1 MFKRVTTADDLV
13 KTAMV
18 RAIVFMEE
26 QGIACAEEVDGHD
39 HAAMH
44 VLGEIDGEP
53 VACGRIRFLAGEA
66 RLQRLAVRRAWRGR
80 GIGGLLLAFML
91 DQCREHGFHRFALN
105 AQTRAKDFYARHGF
119 CACGEEFMEAGIPH
133 VLMRCVE
140 DPPPEGMTPL

>member
-1 MFKRVTTADDLV
+1 MFRRVTTADDLV
-13 KTAMV
+13 KVAMV

-26 QGIACAEEVDGHD
+26 QGISCAEEMDGHD

-66 RLQRLAVRRAWRGR
+66 KLQRLAVRRAWRGR
-80 GIGGLLLAFML
+80 GLGGKLLTFML
-91 DQCREHGFHRFALN
+91 DQCREHGFRRFALN

-133 VLMRCVE
+133 VRMRCVE
-140 DPPPEGMTPL
+140 EPPPQGAVPL

>member
-1 MFKRVTTADDLV
+1 MFKRVTTADDLIR
-13 KTAMV
+13 TAMI

-26 QGIACAEEVDGHD
+26 QGIACAEEMDGHD
-39 HAAMH
+39 HAALH
-44 VLGEIDGEP
+44 ILGEIDGEP

-66 RLQRLAVRRAWRGR
+66 RLQRLAVRRHWRGR
-80 GIGGLLLAFML
+80 GIGGRLLAFML

-133 VLMRCVE
+133 VPMRCVE
-140 DPPPEGMTPL
+140 DPPFAGMTPL